1 MSACIVSLIHYRA
14 EIVAEIH
21 VIGLSDIEVMI
32 DMPGIVRI
40 EWLQDI
46 DEILL
51 GFDDDAVLIV
61 RDIDILIEFQFQ
73 CQSLIDLIGCEIYR
87 FVSSIEMVGIRHLG
101 TDQIPGLA
109 IFAFHLE
116 LAGLHDIVEL
126 LTCYHLSLRPEIE
139 PEERTSCFQLYIGQ
153 SSVEHSDRKLCRSF
167 LIQFLDAIGSE
178 IAE

>member
-32 DMPGIVRI
+32 GMPGIVRI

-51 GFDDDAVLIV
+51 GLDDDAVLIV

-73 CQSLIDLIGCEIYR
+73 RQSLIDLIG
-87 FVSSIEMVGIRHLG
+87 
-101 TDQIPGLA
+101 
-109 IFAFHLE
+109 
-116 LAGLHDIVEL
+116 
-126 LTCYHLSLRPEIE
+126 
-139 PEERTSCFQLYIGQ
+139 
-153 SSVEHSDRKLCRSF
+153 
-167 LIQFLDAIGSE
+167 
-178 IAE
+178 